1 MDSKPIERQKKMFP
15 NLVRLLEGS
24 RPNMETPR
32 SAAQK
37 TLLPQAAQQQGERGE
52 GPSRLPPGR
61 GGAQER
67 DGVKLRHVE
76 LGKAIGKKE
85 KVRRLASCH
94 RCNKLLS
101 FFTRHELRKWWDYGC
116 YHALRGQFWALGGL
130 KAPEW
135 TLTHAHW
142 RVRALSRVNWL
153 KLKLDAANPGFL
165 KNNVG
170 KYFYCQGG
178 LRLEGHA
185 TLLKEQQL
193 KGA

>member
-1 MDSKPIERQKKMFP
+1 MD
-15 NLVRLLEGS
+15 
-24 RPNMETPR
+24 TPR

-94 RCNKLLS
+94 RCDKLLS
-101 FFTRHELRKWWDYGC
+101 FFTRHELRKWWGYGC
-116 YHALRGQFWALGGL
+116 YHALRGAVLGPRGSEG
-130 KAPEW
+130 PGVD
-135 TLTHAHW
+135 THTC
-142 RVRALSRVNWL
+142 
-153 KLKLDAANPGFL
+153 P
-165 KNNVG
+165 
-170 KYFYCQGG
+170 
-178 LRLEGHA
+178 LEG
-185 TLLKEQQL
+185 Q
-193 KGA
+193 GS